1 MTVRA
6 AALILALV
14 LGSTAPA
21 AGKPRGKARGTSPR
35 RPPPAA
41 APDLPVPAPAAA
53 TPARATP
60 EPRPPAKPPKVK
72 VYTFTGLDVE
82 GKLKT
87 PQLLYF
93 FDRVKLELDT
103 TAQPRRS
110 FLKELE
116 ATSSDKGL

>member
-1 MTVRA
+1 MTRA
-6 AALILALV
+6 RFAVALLLV
-14 LGSTAPA
+14 VCVV
-21 AGKPRGKARGTSPR
+21 
-35 RPPPAA
+35 PPAA
-41 APDLPVPAPAAA
+41 AARKGKPARRTPAA
-53 TPARATP
+53 TP
-60 EPRPPAKPPKVK
+60 ELPRSQPVAVDVKPDAADAKPAAVKPARTK

-110 FLKELE
+110 FIKELE
-116 ATSSDKGL
+116 ATSTDKGL

>member
-1 MTVRA
+1 MRLPGVA
-6 AALILALV
+6 LALV
-14 LGSTAPA
+14 LLAAAPA
-21 AGKPRGKARGTSPR
+21 AARGKPAR
-35 RPPPAA
+35 RPPAAPAA
-41 APDLPVPAPAAA
+41 APELPRPRPAAVDAKPDPKPAPK
-53 TPARATP
+53 
-60 EPRPPAKPPKVK
+60 PAKAKAK

-110 FLKELE
+110 FIKELE